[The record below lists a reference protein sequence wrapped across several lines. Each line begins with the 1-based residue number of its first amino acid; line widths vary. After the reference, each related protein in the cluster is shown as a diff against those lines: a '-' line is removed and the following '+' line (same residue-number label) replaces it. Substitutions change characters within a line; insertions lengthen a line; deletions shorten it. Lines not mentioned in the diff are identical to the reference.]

1 MVNVKKLKNQ
11 QIQHTNMKILTPKE
25 KALDII
31 HKICKVNEECSMSLA
46 MVFVNE
52 IILQTDNA
60 NYWEKVK
67 SEIVALN
74 QQHT

>member
-1 MVNVKKLKNQ
+1 
-11 QIQHTNMKILTPKE
+11 MKILTPKQ

-31 HKICKVNEECSMSLA
+31 HKISKVNQEYSMSLA
-46 MVFVNE
+46 IVFVNE

-60 NYWEKVK
+60 NYWERVK

>member
-1 MVNVKKLKNQ
+1 
-11 QIQHTNMKILTPKE
+11 MKILTPKE

-31 HKICKVNEECSMSLA
+31 HKISKVNQEYSISLA
-46 MVFVNE
+46 IVFVNE
-52 IILQTDNA
+52 IILQTDNS

-74 QQHT
+74 QQQA

>member
-1 MVNVKKLKNQ
+1 MANVKKLKNQ

-25 KALDII
+25 KAIDII
-31 HKICKVNEECSMSLA
+31 HKICKVNLECSNSLA
-46 MVFVNE
+46 IVLVNE
-52 IILQTDNA
+52 IIIETDNS

-74 QQHT
+74 QH